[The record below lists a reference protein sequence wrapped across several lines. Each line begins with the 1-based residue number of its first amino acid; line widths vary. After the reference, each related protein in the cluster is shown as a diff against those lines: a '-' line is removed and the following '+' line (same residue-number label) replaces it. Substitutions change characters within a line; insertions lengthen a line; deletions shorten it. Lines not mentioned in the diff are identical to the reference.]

1 MKTRLLSC
9 LLAVAGVLCAQAYDF
24 SATNDDGVTIYY
36 NITDDTGLEVAVT
49 YHHIG
54 SSYSGD
60 VVIPSSVAYGGN
72 TYRVTGIGTF
82 AFSDCISLTSVTL
95 PEGLTSIA
103 VDAFSDCSSLA
114 SVTLPE
120 GLTSIGGYAF
130 YRCDGLASITIPES
144 VTSIG
149 NDAFG
154 GCTNLTTLEFN
165 AENCTTC
172 GSSSDPAF
180 PSAVSNLTIG
190 DKVTSIPSYSFYGCR
205 SLESV
210 TIPNSVVSIG
220 SNAFPSYIAKVFW
233 LGNTPP
239 TGYGNVTA
247 LVHYVSNDQY
257 SQLSK
262 QRQYQ
267 FLSSM
272 FTVDGTVYVPVSP
285 SERTC
290 DVVDCVY
297 SDEYADI
304 TIADKVTN
312 RGAELSVLSIN
323 PYAFYNND
331 YVQQIHI
338 SHKGEIG
345 EKAFYDCDG
354 IDSLYVAN
362 SGDVGTQAFYE
373 CGVQTATIQNGG
385 DIGSYAFYDCDS
397 LQTVTI
403 QNDGNIAS
411 QAFYNCNSLQ
421 IATIKN
427 NGNIASQ
434 AFYYC
439 ISLQTA
445 TIQNTGE
452 IGSSA
457 FYGCGK
463 LSDAV
468 LGERI
473 TGIQQE
479 AFSGCAALAEFV
491 IPDSVTTLGESAFAD
506 CSSLA
511 SISIGTGV
519 PSLPERVF
527 SGCASLDSLFIPKN
541 IASVGHYAFAGCT
554 SLSDVFMEEAEIEE
568 GETNVQPFPDWTST
582 NHDDSSTSYEEYSFQ
597 VMPGDRLT
605 FNYSVSSGPFDFL
618 IITLDGVQIVEVYGS
633 KTGSYEKVFED
644 SGQVTLHVS
653 YTKDSYGQSGS
664 DEASVTDIWLN
675 APVSGTAYLALG
687 SNGSNPLF
695 ADCPLDEV
703 YIGRKLSYQ
712 TGSSYGYSPFYRNT
726 SLRTVEITDAETQIY
741 DNEFYGCS
749 NLASL
754 KIGNGV
760 TSIGSWAF
768 SGCSSL
774 GYFSAGYQVDTIGT
788 EAFSDCT
795 GLTKYYSYSIVPP
808 GCGDQAL
815 DDINKRE
822 CTLYVPDESTD
833 EYQAAPQWKDF
844 FLMEEMEAVLV
855 AEIKLNQTE
864 ASLAPND
871 TVRLTA
877 QILPANATDPTVVW
891 STSDESIATVDET
904 GLVTALAEGTAT
916 ITAKSQDGNA
926 EATCTI
932 TVETGEPTTGIDAVT
947 TEEAEIE
954 VYNLHGHQ
962 VGNSIEDLPAGVYII
977 KEGNRTYK
985 TVVR

>member
-24 SATNDDGVTIYY
+24 SAVNDDGVTIYY
-36 NITDDTGLEVAVT
+36 KITDDTGLEVEVARR
-49 YHHIG
+49 YGG

-72 TYRVTGIGTF
+72 TYRVTGIGV
-82 AFSDCISLTSVTL
+82 S
-95 PEGLTSIA
+95 
-103 VDAFSDCSSLA
+103 AFSDCSSLA

-120 GLTSIGGYAF
+120 GLTSIRESAFEDCSSLASVTLPEGLTGIRGYAF
-130 YRCDGLASITIPES
+130 SGCDGLASITIPES
-144 VTSIG
+144 VTNIG
-149 NDAFG
+149 FDAFG
-154 GCTNLTTLEFN
+154 RCTNLTTLEFN
-165 AENCTTC
+165 AKNCTTC

-205 SLESV
+205 SLESA

-297 SDEYADI
+297 SDESADI

-312 RGAELSVLSIN
+312 RGVEWSVLSIN

-445 TIQNTGE
+445 TIQNNGE

-457 FYGCGK
+457 FYGCINLQTATIQNNGEIGSSAFEGCEK
-463 LSDAV
+463 LSD
-468 LGERI
+468 
-473 TGIQQE
+473 
-479 AFSGCAALAEFV
+479 
-491 IPDSVTTLGESAFAD
+491 
-506 CSSLA
+506 
-511 SISIGTGV
+511 ISIGTGV

-541 IASVGHYAFAGCT
+541 IASVGNYAFAGCT
-554 SLSDVFMEEAEIEE
+554 SLSDVTIEAVEQIEE
-568 GETNVQPFPDWTST
+568 GETNVQYFLDWTST
-582 NHDDSSTSYEEYSFQ
+582 NHDGSSTSYEEYSFQ

-605 FNYSVSSGPFDFL
+605 FNYRVSSELGYDFL
-618 IITLDGVQIVEVYGS
+618 IITLDGEQIVEVSGS
-633 KTGSYEKVFED
+633 ETGSYEKVFED
-644 SGQVTLHVS
+644 SGEVTLQVS
-653 YTKDSYGQSGS
+653 YTKDSSGQDGS

-675 APVSGTAYLALG
+675 APVSATAYLILG

-703 YIGRKLSYQ
+703 YIGRRLLYQ

-760 TSIGSWAF
+760 TSIGNWAF

-774 GYFSAGYQVDTIGT
+774 DYFSAGYQVDTIGT

-815 DDINKRE
+815 DDINKQE

-833 EYQAAPQWKDF
+833 EYKAAPQWKDF
-844 FLMEEMEAVLV
+844 FFMEEMEAVLV
-855 AEIKLNQTE
+855 AEIKLSQTE
-864 ASLAPND
+864 ATLAPND

-891 STSDESIATVDET
+891 SSSDESIATVDET

-932 TVETGEPTTGIDAVT
+932 TVETGDPTTGIDAVT
-947 TEEAEIE
+947 AEEVEIE

-962 VGNSIEDLPAGVYII
+962 VGNTTEDLPAGVYII